1 MPLRHRIVLPQNHT
15 SRRTT
20 SKGAAHGLGLTFQQI
35 QKYKKGTNRIGA
47 SRLQEISN
55 ILHVPVSFFFDGL
68 STGKKRPL
76 PTPEEISQGVLSEF
90 LASADG
96 LALARAFT
104 RIANKVV
111 RRRIVD
117 LVDVIADA

>member
-1 MPLRHRIVLPQNHT
+1 M
-15 SRRTT
+15 
-20 SKGAAHGLGLTFQQI
+20 
-35 QKYKKGTNRIGA
+35 
-47 SRLQEISN
+47 
-55 ILHVPVSFFFDGL
+55 PVSFFFNGL

-90 LASADG
+90 VASADG